1 MLIDKLKT
9 EINSLDMIIAF
20 IGVGYLSGNM
30 DLTYFGMS
38 LYQSIYGNKI
48 YPKYEK
54 NENKNTQLFR

>member
-20 IGVGYLSGNM
+20 MGVGYLSGNI

-48 YPKYEK
+48 YSKYK
-54 NENKNTQLFR
+54 KK